1 MGKKI
6 DHASV
11 KQQAWF
17 PCQKKNKKTKKQNK
31 TSLVPLWVG
40 AREACKFL
48 LFTPKRQ
55 FTVTTAAARA
65 GATRPN

>member
-17 PCQKKNKKTKKQNK
+17 L
-31 TSLVPLWVG
+31 SGLVHPQ
-40 AREACKFL
+40 ACKFL